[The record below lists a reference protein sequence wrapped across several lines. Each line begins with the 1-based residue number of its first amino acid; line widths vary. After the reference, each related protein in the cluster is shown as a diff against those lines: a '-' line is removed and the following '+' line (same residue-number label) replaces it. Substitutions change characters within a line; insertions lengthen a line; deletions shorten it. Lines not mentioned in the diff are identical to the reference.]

1 MVINNLKT
9 VYEQNIDNANLA
21 YVRNVLKEV
30 VQNYVLNFIYNSKE
44 YKDLIFT
51 GGTCLRKFY
60 NLNRLSEDLD
70 FDYEGELDLEKLQN
84 DLKDYFTKKLG
95 VKNVSFKVKN
105 YTIFMK
111 LPILREVGFA
121 GPNDSEI
128 LMVRIDFAAKR
139 PSKPE
144 TEYKEFIYNGFSF
157 IGRLY
162 NFKSLFLNKTDAFL
176 NRVFKR
182 GDEQKTDFKGR
193 DAFDMNFL
201 TSLLLV
207 LTILTFPSS
216 ALAQRVT
223 VSPSPEPTTVA
234 SPEATEL
241 PRIDITQKTE
251 EVIGP
256 LETLIRA
263 QEINNVWPFNPIKHA
278 IKNAVESGVPANTI
292 VLLLLLPIVATVM
305 AASRQIVGI
314 RGFGIFLPAALSI
327 AFVAIGPILGILLF
341 MAIVVISTSV
351 RLITRKLKLKLQYL
365 PRMALILW
373 FVSFG
378 ILGILFASPMINYP
392 ALKNVSIFP
401 VLVLTLLTEDF
412 TRIQLG
418 KSFKTAI
425 GLTNQT
431 LILAFISYAFLTYQ
445 PFRTLVLLNPEIA
458 LLVTFVINIVLGK
471 YVGLR
476 FMEYLRFRKLI
487 KLK

>member
-1 MVINNLKT
+1 MKLSYPIKFS
-9 VYEQNIDNANLA
+9 YAMISPFLA
-21 YVRNVLKEV
+21 LTIF
-30 VQNYVLNFIYNSKE
+30 LFSL
-44 YKDLIFT
+44 LIFVQPVIAQ
-51 GGTCLRKFY
+51 
-60 NLNRLSEDLD
+60 LNA
-70 FDYEGELDLEKLQN
+70 
-84 DLKDYFTKKLG
+84 T
-95 VKNVSFKVKN
+95 
-105 YTIFMK
+105 
-111 LPILREVGFA
+111 
-121 GPNDSEI
+121 
-128 LMVRIDFAAKR
+128 
-139 PSKPE
+139 
-144 TEYKEFIYNGFSF
+144 
-157 IGRLY
+157 
-162 NFKSLFLNKTDAFL
+162 
-176 NRVFKR
+176 
-182 GDEQKTDFKGR
+182 
-193 DAFDMNFL
+193 
-201 TSLLLV
+201 
-207 LTILTFPSS
+207 SS
-216 ALAQRVT
+216 ASPLASEEPVVTEPAVRV
-223 VSPSPEPTTVA
+223 
-234 SPEATEL
+234 
-241 PRIDITQKTE
+241 DITQKTE

-263 QEINNVWPFNPIKHA
+263 QEINNIWPFNPIKFA

-351 RLITRKLKLKLQYL
+351 RLITRKFKLKLQYL

-425 GLTNQT
+425 RLTNQT
-431 LILAFISYAFLTYQ
+431 LILAFISYIFLTYP
-445 PFRTLVLLNPEIA
+445 PFRTFVLLNPEIA